1 MNSETQAAKV
11 PPSFWIITGLGL
23 LWNAFGAY
31 LYMLSKL
38 NPEAALAGATPAMR
52 DYVATMP
59 MWAHIGWSLGIW
71 GSLAG
76 SLLMLARSRH
86 AESAFFVSLLGA
98 LASFAAQAMAG
109 VLPVGLSAG
118 IAAVIA
124 FLWWYCRN
132 ETAKGTLR

>member
-11 PPSFWIITGLGL
+11 PLSFWIITGLGL
-23 LWNAFGAY
+23 LWNGFGAY
-31 LYMLSKL
+31 LYMFSKL
-38 NPEAALAGATPAMR
+38 DPEAALAGATPAMR
-52 DYVATMP
+52 DYVATVP
-59 MWAHIGWSLGIW
+59 LWAHIGWSLGVW

>member
-11 PPSFWIITGLGL
+11 PLSFWIITGLGL

-31 LYMLSKL
+31 LYMFSKL
-38 NPEAALAGATPAMR
+38 DPEAALAGATPALR

-59 MWAHIGWSLGIW
+59 MWAHIGWSLGVW

>member
-11 PPSFWIITGLGL
+11 PLSFWIITGLGL

-31 LYMLSKL
+31 LYMFSKL
-38 NPEAALAGATPAMR
+38 DPEAALAGATPALR
-52 DYVATMP
+52 DYVATVP
-59 MWAHIGWSLGIW
+59 LWAHIGWSLGVW